1 MSSKP
6 GGVFP
11 AFGGDPGK
19 QKAAGFQRLPPMLP
33 MARRNRLSEPLRA
46 AAVRPA
52 VTIIAVAIVAAIPA
66 TIVAIPV
73 HAHPAAMPPTLSPAE
88 AVLHMGQH
96 RKPALLAVVQ
106 RLVER
111 IGRIRDLLHGGRR
124 DRHVVGA

>member
-73 HAHPAAMPPTLSPAE
+73 HAHPAHAHTAAMPPTLSPAE

-96 RKPALLAVVQ
+96 R
-106 RLVER
+106 
-111 IGRIRDLLHGGRR
+111 
-124 DRHVVGA
+124 